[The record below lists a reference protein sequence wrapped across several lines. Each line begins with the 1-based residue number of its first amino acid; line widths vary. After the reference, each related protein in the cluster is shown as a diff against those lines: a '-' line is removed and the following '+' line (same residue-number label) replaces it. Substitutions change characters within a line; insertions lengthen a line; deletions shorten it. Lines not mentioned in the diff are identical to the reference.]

1 MIRGKS
7 RWNFLLYFLYRI
19 RMEFNTQRIATP
31 VSANTAS
38 HMEAIPMSPST
49 MTSAFTASANTTFWL
64 EIAPVLFAILI
75 AGRDRVHAGSHK
87 YDISSLDRG
96 IRTTAHRSS
105 DVGACENRCVI
116 DPIADEYRAPLSARS
131 FCRIS
136 SLSAGRSFA

>member
-64 EIAPVLFAILI
+64 EIAPVLFGDPDR
-75 AGRDRVHAGSHK
+75 GRDRVHAGSHK

-96 IRTTAHRSS
+96 IRTTAIAAPTSAPART
-105 DVGACENRCVI
+105 GASLIPSPTN
-116 DPIADEYRAPLSARS
+116 IALPLSARS

>member
-1 MIRGKS
+1 
-7 RWNFLLYFLYRI
+7 
-19 RMEFNTQRIATP
+19 MEFNTQRIATP

-75 AGRDRVHAGSHK
+75 AV
-87 YDISSLDRG
+87 G
-96 IRTTAHRSS
+96 IASMLEVINTTSAASIAAS
-105 DVGACENRCVI
+105 APL
-116 DPIADEYRAPLSARS
+116 PIAAPTSAPARTGASLIPSPTNIALPLSARS

-136 SLSAGRSFA
+136 SFSAGRSFA